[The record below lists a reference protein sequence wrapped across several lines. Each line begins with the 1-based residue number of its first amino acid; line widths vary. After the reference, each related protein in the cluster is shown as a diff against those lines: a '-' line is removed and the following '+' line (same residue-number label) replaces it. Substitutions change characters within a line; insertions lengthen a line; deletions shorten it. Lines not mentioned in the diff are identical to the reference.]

1 MRVNKPLLLAIAGTV
16 ILAGPLTGF
25 ALRRFL
31 TRLSARMPDSPR
43 SMRSVSIRLAH
54 DLAVPVAALI
64 GLMIALSLPGALPI
78 GAEAANNALVVALI
92 IVVSYAVSR
101 IAADII
107 GSVVYAVTGA
117 AGSVSLF
124 STITRVLVFG
134 IGILITLGSLGIQ
147 IAPLLGALGIGG
159 LAVALALQST
169 LANLF
174 AGIHILASKMVQPGD
189 FVKLDS
195 GESGWINDISWRNTT
210 LREIPGNY
218 VIVPNA
224 KFADAILTNY
234 HQPEQSMA
242 VLVECGVSYH
252 SDLEQ
257 VERVATEVGR
267 QVMHELDVG
276 YANAEPRVRFHTFG
290 ESGIHFRVVLWT
302 RHFSDQYLLVSEF
315 VKRLHD
321 RFRQEHITIPH
332 PIRTLEFTGFPP
344 GHTLTP
350 FDALRVDLP
359 GTEIPGT
366 EMPMAD
372 TASAPAPR

>member
-1 MRVNKPLLLAIAGTV
+1 MDKPILLAIAGAVV
-16 ILAGPLTGF
+16 IAGPLTGV

-31 TRLSARMPDSPR
+31 KKISRRGSDGPR
-43 SMRSVSIRLAH
+43 SMRAISLRLLH

-78 GAEAANNALVVALI
+78 GAQAAHNALLVALI
-92 IVVSYAVSR
+92 IVISYAVSR

-107 GSVVYAVTGA
+107 GSVVLAVTGA
-117 AGSVSLF
+117 TGSVSLF
-124 STITRVLVFG
+124 ATITRVLVFG

-159 LAVALALQST
+159 LAVALALQGT

-242 VLVECGVSYH
+242 VVVECGVSYR
-252 SDLEQ
+252 SDLEH
-257 VERVATEVGR
+257 VERVALDVGA
-267 QVMHELDVG
+267 QVMSELDVG
-276 YANAEPRVRFHTFG
+276 VPSAEPRVRFHTFG
-290 ESGIHFRVVLWT
+290 ESSINFRVILWT

-315 VKRLHD
+315 MKRLHE
-321 RFRQEHITIPH
+321 RFQLENITIPY
-332 PIRTLEFTGFPP
+332 PIRTLELSGLSN
-344 GHTLTP
+344 GHIITP
-350 FDALRVDLP
+350 FDALGADLP
-359 GTEIPGT
+359 LDE
-366 EMPMAD
+366 
-372 TASAPAPR
+372 TAPPAVPR